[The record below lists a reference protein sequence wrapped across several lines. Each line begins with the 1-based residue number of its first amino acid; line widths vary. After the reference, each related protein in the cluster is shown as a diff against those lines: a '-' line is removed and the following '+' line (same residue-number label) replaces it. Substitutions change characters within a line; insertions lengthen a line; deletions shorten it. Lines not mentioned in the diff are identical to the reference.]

1 MHLLSSVV
9 SCQMFTCGSGAM
21 SKGIKSR
28 LIAIIQEVDVG
39 SDEVKA
45 AEKFTQIMEGRYATD
60 IFD

>member
-1 MHLLSSVV
+1 
-9 SCQMFTCGSGAM
+9 M

-28 LIAIIQEVDVG
+28 LIAIIQEVDAG
-39 SDEVKA
+39 SDELKA